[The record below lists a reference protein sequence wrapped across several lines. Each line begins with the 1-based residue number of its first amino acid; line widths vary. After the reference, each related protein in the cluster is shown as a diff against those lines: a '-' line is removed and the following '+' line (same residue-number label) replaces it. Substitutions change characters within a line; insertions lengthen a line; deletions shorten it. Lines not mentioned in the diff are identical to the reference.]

1 MTRLSSIPAYRHAS
15 PEILQFRR
23 QLLEA
28 KIEELIALL
37 DLLDGDENLEPYL
50 ASTYPEEEDR
60 EADDER
66 EPEETDQNGDEEDCC
81 RSEDEWR
88 PFSGD
93 LHFDGSGTAVADSL
107 VTSTCLTVGIKTG
120 DIGENNGLSL

>member
-1 MTRLSSIPAYRHAS
+1 MMRQAASIPSYRCAS

-50 ASTYPEEEDR
+50 ADSDPETEDR
-60 EADDER
+60 EEEDER
-66 EPEETDQNGDEEDCC
+66 EPEDPEENGDEEDF
-81 RSEDEWR
+81 SNIDDEYR
-88 PFSGD
+88 PGGGN
-93 LHFDGSGTAVADSL
+93 LRYDGSGEAIARRLLAQRQRTHS
-107 VTSTCLTVGIKTG
+107 
-120 DIGENNGLSL
+120 

>member
-1 MTRLSSIPAYRHAS
+1 MMRQATSIPSYRCAS

-50 ASTYPEEEDR
+50 ADSDPDEEDR
-60 EADDER
+60 EYDDER
-66 EPEETDQNGDEEDCC
+66 EPEETDENGDEQDCC

-88 PFSGD
+88 PYSGD
-93 LHFDGSGTAVADSL
+93 LHFDGSGERIARRML
-107 VTSTCLTVGIKTG
+107 VERRGRHS
-120 DIGENNGLSL
+120 

>member
-1 MTRLSSIPAYRHAS
+1 MMRQAASIPTYRRAS

-50 ASTYPEEEDR
+50 ADSDPETDDR
-60 EADDER
+60 EDEDER
-66 EPEETDQNGDEEDCC
+66 EPEDPEENGDEEDF
-81 RSEDEWR
+81 SNIDDEYR
-88 PFSGD
+88 PGGGN
-93 LHFDGSGTAVADSL
+93 LKCDGSGEVIARRQLAQRQR
-107 VTSTCLTVGIKTG
+107 KHA
-120 DIGENNGLSL
+120 

>member
-1 MTRLSSIPAYRHAS
+1 MMRQAASIPTYRRAS

-50 ASTYPEEEDR
+50 ADSDPDAEDR
-60 EADDER
+60 EDDDER
-66 EPEETDQNGDEEDCC
+66 EPEESDENGDEQDCC

-88 PFSGD
+88 PYSGD
-93 LHFDGSGTAVADSL
+93 LHFDGSGEAIARRQL
-107 VTSTCLTVGIKTG
+107 AQRQRRHA
-120 DIGENNGLSL
+120 